1 MSGAEKELALLLA
14 IAESEPSQ
22 RGLSRR
28 AGLSLGGTN
37 ELLRRLMREGCVR
50 AVARDRRSA
59 RYELTPLGRSEGRRR
74 ALAAAGRALDIARA
88 LGPGNVGSL
97 S

>member
-1 MSGAEKELALLLA
+1 MSDRELSLLSA
-14 IAESEPSQ
+14 IAEGERSQ

-37 ELLRRLMREGCVR
+37 VLLRRLVREGCVR

-59 RYELTPLGRSEGRRR
+59 RYELTPLGRAEGRRR
-74 ALAAAGRALDIARA
+74 ALEAADRA
-88 LGPGNVGSL
+88 LGIARTLGSGI